1 VGHTLR
7 NPEQLAQEADI
18 DPRIRCLARPLT
30 TAGPLSNAALCA
42 VDPAP
47 ISRSGQGARGLNV

>member
-1 VGHTLR
+1 
-7 NPEQLAQEADI
+7 LAQEADI

-30 TAGPLSNAALCA
+30 TAGPLSNAALRA

-47 ISRSGQGARGLNV
+47 ISRIGQDARGLNV